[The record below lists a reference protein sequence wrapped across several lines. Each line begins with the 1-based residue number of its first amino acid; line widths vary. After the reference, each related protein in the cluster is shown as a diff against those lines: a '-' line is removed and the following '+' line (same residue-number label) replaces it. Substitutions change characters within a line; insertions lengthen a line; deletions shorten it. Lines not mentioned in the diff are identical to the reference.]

1 LAKVPTELYI
11 CVPRLSSKGTILY
24 TNIWANLI
32 RKDNGEG
39 IGKKWIYSFLDDSQ
53 VSKLYTADKTGYA
66 GPFDINPKT
75 EGTHKTWVEFLGDT
89 EFEPCKSED
98 ITLTCDPNLSSTRI
112 KMEATPIS
120 GYAPL
125 TIRVNGFIEERYV
138 EAGVPKGRPPAYA
151 LPLDLMVFDVASTKR
166 LQPVKTVMSN
176 PDGVFSIEYT
186 FSKPGTYQIFV
197 NFLGDVKYASAWSN
211 NGRTTTITVT
221 GGALP
226 LSFEKT
232 ITEVVAAKA
241 PRNYKFILATTEP
254 TAPDG
259 YERAP
264 EWDLDFGILGKYW
277 AFKEKV

>member
-1 LAKVPTELYI
+1 LAKIPTELYV
-11 CVPRLSSKGTILY
+11 CVPRQSARGAFH
-24 TNIWANLI
+24 TNIWTNLT
-32 RKDNGEG
+32 RKDTGEG
-39 IGKKWIYSFLDDSQ
+39 IASKRLLSYLDGGNVSQ
-53 VSKLYTADKTGYA
+53 QYTQDKTGYA
-66 GPFDINPKT
+66 GPFDINPQSVGLHAT
-75 EGTHKTWVEFLGDT
+75 QVTFEGDIQ
-89 EFEPCKSED
+89 FEPCKSEE
-98 ITLTCDPNLSSTRI
+98 ITLEVNPNLLRTEI
-112 KMEATPIS
+112 TMEARPLS
-120 GYAPL
+120 GYTPL
-125 TIRVNGFIEERYV
+125 KIRAI
-138 EAGVPKGRPPAYA
+138 GRTYEIALDGSRKNPAHP
-151 LPLDLMVFDVASTKR
+151 LPLDLMIFDSTSTKR
-166 LQPVKTVMSN
+166 LQRVKTVWSN
-176 PDGVFSIEYT
+176 LDGTYDIECT
-186 FSKPGTYQIFV
+186 FAKPGTYRVFV
-197 NFLGDVKYASAWSN
+197 NFLGDVKYCSAWSN